1 MTLLVLLTAPTPTRI
16 VASWGRRDRPRHGDA
31 RVDSEPE
38 ERRGN
43 WAGVVQHTLLAELEA
58 RRIQVETIGNKVI
71 LRGTVRSWWQK
82 KEAERVAWQAPGVTQ
97 VENQIE
103 VIA

>member
-1 MTLLVLLTAPTPTRI
+1 MG
-16 VASWGRRDRPRHGDA
+16 GRTTVRPGTGSDRWFEIK
-31 RVDSEPE
+31 SKIE
-38 ERRGN
+38 EALKRN
-43 WAGVVQHTLLAELEA
+43 AELEA